1 MKIAYTSDVGQVR
14 QVNEDRVATFKNKA
28 GFSFAIV
35 ADGLGGHLGGEVASE
50 MAVSHLGYLFEQT
63 ELSDAT
69 AAIKWLEDQVIV
81 ENNSI
86 LKRADQYQDL
96 AGMGTTLVCAM
107 IFADQIAIS
116 NIGDSRAY
124 LLHAGEFEQIT
135 EDHSYVNELVK
146 RGEIS
151 KEEAK
156 HHPHKNIIT
165 RTLGVSKQAKI
176 DSCIL
181 KLLPTDMY
189 LLCSDGLTNMLDD
202 EKIKQILELPELPLQ
217 AKAEKLVEQA
227 NLAGG
232 SDNIT
237 VLIIWSDEED
247 DEK

>member
-1 MKIAYTSDVGQVR
+1 MQIAYTSDVGKER
-14 QVNEDRVATFKNKA
+14 KVNEDRVAVFKNKSQA
-28 GFSFAIV
+28 TFAIV

-63 ELSDAT
+63 TLNDAIS
-69 AAIKWLEDQVIV
+69 AITWLKAQVIV
-81 ENNSI
+81 ENTSI
-86 LKRADQYQDL
+86 LKRADQYHDL
-96 AGMGTTLVCAM
+96 AGMGTTLVCALL
-107 IFADQIAIS
+107 FEDEYAIA

-124 LLHAGEFEQIT
+124 VWHEGSFKQLT

-165 RTLGVSKQAKI
+165 RTLGVSKQAQI
-176 DSCIL
+176 DTKVYRKVAGDIL
-181 KLLPTDMY
+181 

-202 EKIKQILELPELPLQ
+202 DQIKTILESGLPL
-217 AKAEKLVEQA
+217 EKRCDQLITQA

-232 SDNIT
+232 TDNIT
-237 VLIIWSDEED
+237 ALLIQIDKGGGEP
-247 DEK
+247 

>member
-86 LKRADQYQDL
+86 L
-96 AGMGTTLVCAM
+96 
-107 IFADQIAIS
+107 
-116 NIGDSRAY
+116 
-124 LLHAGEFEQIT
+124 LHAGKFEQIT

-176 DSCIL
+176 DSSIL

-202 EKIKQILELPELPLQ
+202 EKIKQILELPALSLQ
-217 AKAEKLVEQA
+217 EKAEKLIEQA

>member
-96 AGMGTTLVCAM
+96 AGK
-107 IFADQIAIS
+107 
-116 NIGDSRAY
+116 
-124 LLHAGEFEQIT
+124 FEQIT

-176 DSCIL
+176 DSSIL

-202 EKIKQILELPELPLQ
+202 EKIKQILELPALSLQ
-217 AKAEKLVEQA
+217 EKAEKLIEQA

>member
-1 MKIAYTSDVGQVR
+1 MEIAYTTDVGRVR
-14 QVNEDRVATFKNKA
+14 SLNEDRVETFKDKE
-28 GFSFAIV
+28 GFTFAIV

-50 MAVSHLGYLFEQT
+50 MAVSHLGYLFEESEFT
-63 ELSDAT
+63 DVHKALN
-69 AAIKWLEDQVIV
+69 WLESQVVV

-107 IFADQIAIS
+107 IFKDQVGIA

-124 LLHAGEFEQIT
+124 RLRDDDFKQLT

-165 RTLGVSKQAKI
+165 RTLGVSKQAKL
-176 DSCIL
+176 DSQVFEAKKGDL
-181 KLLPTDMY
+181 Y
-189 LLCSDGLTNMLDD
+189 LLCSDGLTNMLEDD
-202 EKIKQILELPELPLQ
+202 QIKQILSRTDISLHEKAAELID
-217 AKAEKLVEQA
+217 QA
-227 NLAGG
+227 NEAGG
-232 SDNIT
+232 TDNIT
-237 VLIIWSDEED
+237 ALVIAIGEED
-247 DEK
+247 DVK

>member
-1 MKIAYTSDVGQVR
+1 MQIAYTSDVGKER
-14 QVNEDRVATFKNKA
+14 KINEDRVGVFKNKNQA
-28 GFSFAIV
+28 TFAIV

-63 ELSDAT
+63 TLNDPL
-69 AAIKWLEDQVIV
+69 AAITWLKAQVIV
-81 ENNSI
+81 ENTSI
-86 LKRADQYQDL
+86 LKRADQYHDL
-96 AGMGTTLVCAM
+96 AGMGTTLVCALL
-107 IFADQIAIS
+107 FEDKYAIA

-124 LLHAGEFEQIT
+124 LWHAGSFEQLT

-165 RTLGVSKQAKI
+165 RTLGVSKQAQIDTKI
-176 DSCIL
+176 YKKVADDIL
-181 KLLPTDMY
+181 

-202 EKIKQILELPELPLQ
+202 KEIKMILESEQTL
-217 AKAEKLVEQA
+217 EKKCEQLIDQA

-232 SDNIT
+232 TDNIT
-237 VLIIWSDEED
+237 ALLIQIDKGGGEP
-247 DEK
+247 